1 MCLQIHWIQKKRK
14 RKENRRIITQIDST
28 SFSLRCRTSTDE
40 STGTILGGQLLKEH
54 LTTSPPN
61 MSPFFL
67 RHYIKGHAG
76 DVFEPYPQLLTEMVL
91 RLPQQVHKHAENTSA
106 QPAFE
111 QPWYF
116 YLCEYMMSYQTPC
129 VRRQVRKLLL
139 FICGNKEKYR
149 QLRDLHALISHAQVS
164 NDKSLTYETF
174 VRLFELH
181 LHRCTFSSSR
191 CNSAAPPAVSIPP
204 IRVHT
209 LLTCLTIL

>member
-1 MCLQIHWIQKKRK
+1 M
-14 RKENRRIITQIDST
+14 
-28 SFSLRCRTSTDE
+28 
-40 STGTILGGQLLKEH
+40 LKEH

-76 DVFEPYPQLLTEMVL
+76 DVFELYPQLLTEMVL
-91 RLPQQVHKHAENTSA
+91 RLPQQVHKHAENTGA

-164 NDKSLTYETF
+164 NGKGFTYKRF
-174 VRLFELH
+174 VRLFES
-181 LHRCTFSSSR
+181 RPYRRTFSSSR
-191 CNSAAPPAVSIPP
+191 YNSAAPPEVSILL
-204 IRVHT
+204 IRVHI
-209 LLTCLTIL
+209 LLTCLTIH